1 MSKNVIAL
9 NALNFIKLKQNTL
22 IHVPT
27 QKAILLKIMLAIFY
41 GDTLYDEN
49 KSLSRP

>member
-1 MSKNVIAL
+1 MDMNKGIIAL

-27 QKAILLKIMLAIFY
+27 QKAIF
-41 GDTLYDEN
+41 TEN
-49 KSLSRP
+49 YVSYFLWGHPVR